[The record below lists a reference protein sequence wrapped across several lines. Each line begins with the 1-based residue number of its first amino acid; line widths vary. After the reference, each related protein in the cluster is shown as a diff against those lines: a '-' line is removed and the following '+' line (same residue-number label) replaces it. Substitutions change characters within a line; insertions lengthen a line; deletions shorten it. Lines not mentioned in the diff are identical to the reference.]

1 MPTIPIT
8 FNLSSVTILI
18 PVPRTSMTWPWR
30 ITWLYLSVM
39 LLLPMAALVAKALS
53 LPPAEIWRIATD
65 PIALSAYGVT
75 LTTAFA
81 AAMTNGIA
89 GLAIAWVLLRYRFPG
104 RRWLDAALDLPL
116 ALPAAVTGLTLV
128 TVYGDRGW
136 LGSLLL
142 PLGIQVSYSRLG
154 VYMAMLFS
162 SLPFVVRAV
171 QPLLVG
177 LDSALEE
184 AAAGLG
190 ASPGRRF
197 REVLL
202 PLLLP
207 ATLTG
212 VALSFARAVGEYG
225 AVVLI
230 ASNLP
235 FKDLIAAVLIMQRL
249 EQYDMAGATVLG
261 LVMLLFSLAMLWGI
275 NLLQAWKQPRRGGV
289 GFTHA
294 QPQISSSAGAHVS
307 YRQAPDSPIDSGRRW
322 LLLGAV
328 LFYLAVVLLV
338 PAANLFFQA
347 LRGGLGPLLETLG
360 QREFLTALGLTLTIA
375 AIALPLNTAFGLCAA
390 WAIAHPKAS
399 AQYQTQSQSNRC
411 SSLLLSLIDLPLSIS
426 PVVAGVMIV
435 LLYGRGG
442 WFSSLLEAGQVR
454 IVFALPGMA
463 LATVFVTLPFVVREV
478 LPVWQVISPSQA
490 EAARSLGVG
499 DRAIFCRLT
508 LPQIRGSLG
517 YGMVLTCARAIGE
530 FGAVMVVSGS
540 IIGKTQ
546 TLSLYVEDAYKNYE
560 AQSAYIAAMILT
572 CLALTAVGLRLLLDR
587 PKA

>member
-1 MPTIPIT
+1 
-8 FNLSSVTILI
+8 
-18 PVPRTSMTWPWR
+18 MTWPWR

-39 LLLPMAALVAKALS
+39 LLLPVAALVAQALS
-53 LPPAEIWRIATD
+53 LPLGEIWRIATE
-65 PIALSAYGVT
+65 PVALSASGVT
-75 LTTAFA
+75 LTTALA
-81 AAMTNGIA
+81 AAVTNGVA
-89 GLAIAWVLLRYRFPG
+89 GLAIAWILVRYRFPG
-104 RRWLDAALDLPL
+104 RALLDAALDLPL
-116 ALPAAVTGLTLV
+116 ALPAVVTGLTLV

-171 QPLLVG
+171 QPVLMC

-212 VALSFARAVGEYG
+212 IALGFARAVGEYG

-249 EQYDMAGATVLG
+249 EQYDIAGATVLG
-261 LVMLLFSLAMLWGI
+261 LVMLLFALVMLWAI
-275 NLLQAWKQPRRGGV
+275 NLLQAWNQPRRGGAGGGQPRMILRTNDLCDPGLDSQAFGSKRFFLV
-289 GFTHA
+289 G
-294 QPQISSSAGAHVS
+294 S
-307 YRQAPDSPIDSGRRW
+307 
-322 LLLGAV
+322 V
-328 LFYLAVVLLV
+328 LVYLALVLMV
-338 PAANLFFQA
+338 PTANLFFQA
-347 LRGGLGPLLETLG
+347 LRGGLGPLMATLG
-360 QREFLTALGLTLTIA
+360 QREFLTALRLSLAIA
-375 AIALPLNTAFGLCAA
+375 AIALPLNMAFGLCAA
-390 WAIAHPKAS
+390 WAITHRQADKPLQQARS
-399 AQYQTQSQSNRC
+399 

-426 PVVAGVMIV
+426 PVVAGLMIV

-442 WFSSLLEAGQVR
+442 WFSPLLDAGQIR
-454 IVFALPGMA
+454 IVFAWPGMV
-463 LATVFVTLPFVVREV
+463 LATAFVTLPFVVREV
-478 LPVWQVISPSQA
+478 LPVWRAISPSQE

-499 DRAIFCRLT
+499 DFAIFQRLT
-508 LPQIRGSLG
+508 LPQVRSSLG
-517 YGMVLTCARAIGE
+517 YGMVLTWARAIGE
-530 FGAVMVVSGS
+530 FGAVTVVSGS

-546 TLSLYVEDAYKNYE
+546 TLSLFVEDAYKNYQT
-560 AQSAYIAAMILT
+560 QSAYVAAMLLA
-572 CLALTAVGLRLLLDR
+572 CLALIAVGLRLLAER
-587 PKA
+587 HKA